1 MTGKECPVYY
11 VENEDKW
18 EEFKDDVMAYRE
30 ECEAAMAAT
39 EETEETEET
48 QVDELAAYLEEL
60 SETEDASGE
69 E

>member
-39 EETEETEET
+39 EETEET

>member
-1 MTGKECPVYY
+1 
-11 VENEDKW
+11 
-18 EEFKDDVMAYRE
+18 
-30 ECEAAMAAT
+30 MAA
-39 EETEETEET
+39 TEETEET